1 MVKCLPVMLETQVQS
16 WVGKIPWRR
25 KWQPILVL
33 LPGKVHGLRIL
44 VGYSTWGRKESDTTE
59 RLHFTSEASRIWVG
73 VVVLWEGLMG
83 EHALIEKVKRR
94 KKQSKTELLSN
105 TKYEGLSLF
114 KCCLLLI
121 VFSYT
126 KIQDREDKK
135 KNPL

>member
-1 MVKCLPVMLETQVQS
+1 
-16 WVGKIPWRR
+16 
-25 KWQPILVL
+25 
-33 LPGKVHGLRIL
+33 
-44 VGYSTWGRKESDTTE
+44 
-59 RLHFTSEASRIWVG
+59 
-73 VVVLWEGLMG
+73 MG

-135 KNPL
+135 KKSIIIIPSYFSL

>member
-1 MVKCLPVMLETQVQS
+1 M
-16 WVGKIPWRR
+16 
-25 KWQPILVL
+25 
-33 LPGKVHGLRIL
+33 
-44 VGYSTWGRKESDTTE
+44 
-59 RLHFTSEASRIWVG
+59 
-73 VVVLWEGLMG
+73 LWEGLMG

-135 KNPL
+135 KKSIIIIPSYFSL